1 MDSLTFKWKDSKE
14 DLSEFVQYPA
24 FGPEG
29 DKIKIS
35 HMRIKKATGVLRT
48 LTHVK
53 LQILKAQKRVKL
65 NFQVSHLSKM
75 SNILH

>member
-35 HMRIKKATGVLRT
+35 HMRIKKSDWSPQNPYTCQASNSQG
-48 LTHVK
+48 
-53 LQILKAQKRVKL
+53 
-65 NFQVSHLSKM
+65 SKEGKVEFPGK
-75 SNILH
+75 SPL